1 MVTSGRAAAT
11 AARAPQRRT
20 GARAAAAEA
29 TREAILRAAIQV
41 FAKHGYTG
49 ATVQKIS
56 TAARSVDRMIYYYFG
71 SKEGLFIAV
80 LEEIYRRM
88 DEAEAAL
95 ALDESRPLEALA
107 ELIRFVT
114 RYYRAHP
121 EFVTLLNT
129 ENLLKGRHIAK
140 SRRAK
145 DYSLHAITVT
155 DRLLRAGAAQ
165 ECMRPGI
172 DARQLYLL
180 IAAAGYFHAANR
192 YTLAAFLGERID
204 TPAAVGVWED
214 FVIDSVMRLV
224 QAR

>member
-1 MVTSGRAAAT
+1 MPETPPAPRRARKAAGGRPDKAS
-11 AARAPQRRT
+11 AARLGTAIL
-20 GARAAAAEA
+20 AAAEREFFA
-29 TREAILRAAIQV
+29 NGFSGARMEAIAEASGTSRQTL
-41 FAKHGYTG
+41 Y
-49 ATVQKIS
+49 
-56 TAARSVDRMIYYYFG
+56 ARYG
-71 SKEGLFIAV
+71 SKEALFIAV

-95 ALDESRPLEALA
+95 ALDESRPLEALS

-129 ENLLKGRHIAK
+129 ENLLKGRHVAR

-145 DYSLHAITVT
+145 DYSLHAIGVT
-155 DRLLRAGAAQ
+155 DRLLRAGVAQ
-165 ECMRPGI
+165 QCVRPGI

-204 TPAAVGVWED
+204 TPAAVSAWED
-214 FVIDSVMRLV
+214 FVIDSVIRMV